1 MTQIQAYSIMFFT
14 GGFLYCCI
22 EIIAR
27 GYSHFSMLLAGGT
40 CFLLVGLIEYLLGD
54 SASLLSQMILC
65 GLMITFVEL
74 LFGLVVNRQ
83 MHLNVWDYSSQPY
96 NFHGQIC
103 LLYSNLWFLL
113 SCPVIL
119 FHDLMES
126 VRCRGIIFF
135 KMIPQLSHNNNLYHY
150 FIL

>member
-1 MTQIQAYSIMFFT
+1 MILFSLRRKKDGHDSDSGIFYHTFYSD
-14 GGFLYCCI
+14 FLYYCI

-126 VRCRGIIFF
+126 VLMGNALPRYHIF
-135 KMIPQLSHNNNLYHY
+135 
-150 FIL
+150 

>member
-22 EIIAR
+22 E
-27 GYSHFSMLLAGGT
+27 HHCPWLFPLFVLLAGGT

-126 VRCRGIIFF
+126 VLMGNALPKYHIF
-135 KMIPQLSHNNNLYHY
+135 
-150 FIL
+150 

>member
-126 VRCRGIIFF
+126 VLMGNALPMYHIF
-135 KMIPQLSHNNNLYHY
+135 
-150 FIL
+150 